1 MILVNTETIEWK
13 KIAHLGLVKGS
24 CIRAKHLGHDIANG
38 IKALF
43 GGEPTR
49 YSEMIHEARAVAT
62 KRMVENANELG
73 ADAVVNICYSSTAV
87 KAGSAEVMVYGM
99 AIKFLK

>member
-1 MILVNTETIEWK
+1 
-13 KIAHLGLVKGS
+13 
-24 CIRAKHLGHDIANG
+24 
-38 IKALF
+38 
-43 GGEPTR
+43 
-49 YSEMIHEARAVAT
+49 MIHEARAVPT

-87 KAGSAEVMVYGM
+87 KAGSAEVMMYGM

>member
-1 MILVNTETIEWK
+1 MMILVNKLTKK

-24 CIRAKHLGHDIANG
+24 CLQAKHLGHDIANG
-38 IKALF
+38 IKALYR
-43 GGEPTR
+43 GEPTR
-49 YSEMIHEARAVAT
+49 YFEMIHEARAVPT